1 VRGKGGFLLEPPYF
15 SKPMGDP
22 DIYSCREWQ
31 QERFMQQAWKEDIL
45 RRAEANMHRRREG
58 EEADAVRRLIER
70 SERQEIEREKLAWAW
85 FFGII
90 FIGFLT
96 ALLLWIAGVQQ

>member
-31 QERFMQQAWKEDIL
+31 QERFMQSASSKEDSL
-45 RRAEANMHRRREG
+45 RRAEQ
-58 EEADAVRRLIER
+58 
-70 SERQEIEREKLAWAW
+70 QEIEREKLAWTW

>member
-1 VRGKGGFLLEPPYF
+1 
-15 SKPMGDP
+15 
-22 DIYSCREWQ
+22 
-31 QERFMQQAWKEDIL
+31 MQQAWKEDIL

-58 EEADAVRRLIER
+58 EEADAVLRLIER
-70 SERQEIEREKLAWAW
+70 SERQEIEREKLAWTW

-90 FIGFLT
+90 FVGFLT